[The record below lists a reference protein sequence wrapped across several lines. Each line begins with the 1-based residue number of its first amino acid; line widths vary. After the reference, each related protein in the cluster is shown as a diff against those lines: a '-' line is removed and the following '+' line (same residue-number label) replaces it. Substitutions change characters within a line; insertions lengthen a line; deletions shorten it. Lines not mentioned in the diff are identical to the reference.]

1 MFQLTVKKIDSPSL
15 RPVQND
21 EEAAITAS
29 THIPDIIKSDAEELL
44 KMKGASSNEVSE
56 TDDST
61 QSQNT
66 DENDEL
72 SSESEGNLVDL
83 EEQEVNNDSKLTDL
97 GKLLES
103 MLGIGIGSPQMNLNE
118 EVSVLGKG
126 KELT

>member
-15 RPVQND
+15 RHVQND